1 MKPVFLRK
9 AAKADIAKAAA
20 WYEGQSEGLGD
31 RFLDRVDEAIEAIR
45 KNPLGYAVRVDDVRM
60 ASLKKF
66 PYGLYFHVED
76 EGSIVIA
83 CLAHRRNPVLALERA
98 RGVIEIDNPNPD

>member
-1 MKPVFLRK
+1 LKPVFLRK

-20 WYEGQSEGLGD
+20 WYERQSQGLGD
-31 RFLDRVDEAIEAIR
+31 KFLDRVDEAIEGIR
-45 KNPLGYAVRVDDVRM
+45 QNPLGYAVRVDDVRM
-60 ASLKKF
+60 ASLKRF
-66 PYGLYFHVED
+66 PYGLYFHVEE

-98 RGVIEIDNPNPD
+98 RGVLEMPDPE